1 MEPVTARRARG
12 STLHSQAGTEEGRT
26 FSTDAVRRGTPT
38 GDMRTFRAFLSSD
51 KAVFEP
57 TGFVFPFLSTYTTC
71 TFSTL
76 ISGSTSSAP

>member
-1 MEPVTARRARG
+1 MRPVRGGGDSRAG
-12 STLHSQAGTEEGRT
+12 AEEGRT
-26 FSTDAVRRGTPT
+26 FSTDARRGTPT

-57 TGFVFPFLSTYTTC
+57 TGFVFPLLSTYTTC